1 MFLDYVKISVKSGD
15 GGRGCV
21 SFRREKY
28 VPKGGPNGG
37 DGGKGGDVIFRATN
51 SLSTL
56 IDFRYNRHYRA
67 RRGEHGQ
74 GGDKTGRNGKDC
86 LVLVPCGSIVK
97 DEETGEVL
105 CELLADGDEEVIL
118 KGGRGGRGNT
128 HFKSS
133 TNRAPRYA
141 EDGQPGIE
149 KIVVIE
155 LKLIADVGLV
165 GFPNSGKSTL
175 ISKISAAKPKIADYP
190 FTTLVPNLGI
200 VRYREYDSFVV
211 ADIPGIIRGASEGK
225 GLGLQFL
232 RHIERTRVLLFMID
246 ASAVNFED
254 AFDEYFVLLGEL
266 TNYSKILLKKPRIL
280 CFTKA
285 DTLTEDVLKELK
297 KIISAK
303 KTGKYKVD
311 KIIISSISGM
321 NLAELKD
328 LIFKKLSDEE
338 N

>member
-105 CELLADGDEEVIL
+105 CELLADGDEKVIL

-285 DTLTEDVLKELK
+285 DTLTEDGLKELK
-297 KIISAK
+297 KIIAAK
-303 KTGKYKVD
+303 KTGKFKVD
-311 KIIISSISGM
+311 KIIISSVSGM

>member
-1 MFLDYVKISVKSGD
+1 M
-15 GGRGCV
+15 

-200 VRYREYDSFVV
+200 VKYREYDSFVV

-328 LIFKKLSDEE
+328 LIFKKLSEEE

>member
-1 MFLDYVKISVKSGD
+1 M
-15 GGRGCV
+15 